1 MMISPC
7 TLCDMALNAYQGVAE
22 RTLGQEIDM
31 PEVNF
36 AQLLGLSL
44 GLDAKS
50 LGMDRLHVSAQ
61 PVLSAHGVI

>member
-1 MMISPC
+1 
-7 TLCDMALNAYQGVAE
+7 VAE